1 MTSTRQ
7 YGQCGLLI
15 LAAGIALAAVGPAG
29 AQVWPKDMKA
39 DPPAAQTGTDPDAD
53 ADAADPETPATDS
66 AAAKDAETK
75 DTATQDAAIKDDA
88 VKDADGK
95 PLELDWSQLNVD
107 PSTLTWAPASKARV
121 APKTVPGTD
130 AAWSESNKP
139 NGSSDVSVKQSLS
152 AFLDAKV
159 GADMTVT
166 GPPQTLTEAQ
176 LLSDRLANGGSLP
189 QSSGTAWAGITA
201 PGAGPIWDK
210 TTIEARVDPSQDQ
223 TRLGTSLSKS
233 LPFGE
238 QYSLSLENGYNLIE
252 QGVVPVPGIIGR
264 PAQNYA
270 TDQSA
275 KLSINQTGTSFSAG
289 QSLSSSDDR
298 WLRKVGAEQK
308 LFGGVS
314 ISGSIGETPL
324 GTTNKSVTAGF
335 KQSW

>member
-1 MTSTRQ
+1 MTSTRRV
-7 YGQCGLLI
+7 GQCGLLI
-15 LAAGIALAAVGPAG
+15 LTAGIGLAAIGPAG
-29 AQVWPKDMKA
+29 AQIWPKDMKT
-39 DPPAAQTGTDPDAD
+39 DPPAAQADTDQDASDAD
-53 ADAADPETPATDS
+53 AETPATDS
-66 AAAKDAETK
+66 AAAKAS
-75 DTATQDAAIKDDA
+75 DT
-88 VKDADGK
+88 KDADSKG
-95 PLELDWSQLNVD
+95 LELDWSQLNVY
-107 PSTLTWAPASKARV
+107 PSTLTWTPASKARV
-121 APKTVPGTD
+121 APKAVPGTG
-130 AAWSESNKP
+130 ASWSESNKP

-176 LLSDRLANGGSLP
+176 ILSERLANGGSLP
-189 QSSGTAWAGITA
+189 QSSGTAWAAITA

-210 TTIEARVDPSQDQ
+210 TAVEARVDPSQDQ
-223 TRLGTSLSKS
+223 TRLGTSVSKS
-233 LPFGE
+233 LPFSE

-264 PAQNYA
+264 PAQNYQ

-275 KLSINQTGTSFSAG
+275 KLSITETGTSFSAG
-289 QSLSSSDDR
+289 QSLSSTDDK

>member
-1 MTSTRQ
+1 MTSIRQ

-15 LAAGIALAAVGPAG
+15 LAAGIGLAAIGPAG
-29 AQVWPKDMKA
+29 AQVWPKDMKT

-53 ADAADPETPATDS
+53 ADAADPETPAADG
-66 AAAKDAETK
+66 AAAKDPETK
-75 DTATQDAAIKDDA
+75 DATTKDVAAI
-88 VKDADGK
+88 KDADGK

-121 APKTVPGTD
+121 APKAVPGTD

-139 NGSSDVSVKQSLS
+139 NGASDVSVKQSLS

-176 LLSDRLANGGSLP
+176 ILSERLANGGSLP

-210 TTIEARVDPSQDQ
+210 TSIEARVDPSQDQ

-233 LPFGE
+233 VPFSE
-238 QYSLSLENGYNLIE
+238 RYSLSLENGYNLIE
-252 QGVVPVPGIIGR
+252 QGVVPAPGIIGR
-264 PAQNYA
+264 PAQNYQ

-275 KLSINQTGTSFSAG
+275 KLSITDTGTSFSAG
-289 QSLSSSDDR
+289 QSLSSSDDK

-308 LFGGVS
+308 LFGGIS

>member
-1 MTSTRQ
+1 MTSIRQ

-15 LAAGIALAAVGPAG
+15 LAAGIGLAAIGPAG
-29 AQVWPKDMKA
+29 AQVWPKDMKT
-39 DPPAAQTGTDPDAD
+39 DLPAAQTGTDPDAD

-66 AAAKDAETK
+66 AAAKDPETK
-75 DTATQDAAIKDDA
+75 DATTKDVAAI
-88 VKDADGK
+88 KDADGK
-95 PLELDWSQLNVD
+95 PIELDWSQLNVD

-121 APKTVPGTD
+121 APKAVPGTD

-139 NGSSDVSVKQSLS
+139 NGASDVSVKQSLS

-176 LLSDRLANGGSLP
+176 ILSERLANGGSLP
-189 QSSGTAWAGITA
+189 QSSGTAWAAITA

-210 TTIEARVDPSQDQ
+210 TSVEALVDPSQDQ

-233 LPFGE
+233 VPFSE
-238 QYSLSLENGYNLIE
+238 RFSLSLENGYNLIE

-275 KLSINQTGTSFSAG
+275 KLSINDTGTSFSAG

>member
-1 MTSTRQ
+1 MTSTRR

-15 LAAGIALAAVGPAG
+15 LAVGMGLAAIAPAG
-29 AQVWPKDMKA
+29 AQIWPKDMKT
-39 DPPAAQTGTDPDAD
+39 DPPAAQSGTEPDESDAD
-53 ADAADPETPATDS
+53 ATDPETPATDS
-66 AAAKDAETK
+66 AAAKDGETR
-75 DTATQDAAIKDDA
+75 DAA

-107 PSTLTWAPASKARV
+107 PATLTWTPASKARA
-121 APKTVPGTD
+121 APKAAPGTD

-139 NGSSDVSVKQSLS
+139 NGSSDVSVKQPLS

-176 LLSDRLANGGSLP
+176 LLSERLANGGSLP
-189 QSSGTAWAGITA
+189 QSSGTAWAAITA

-210 TTIEARVDPSQDQ
+210 TSVEARVDPSQDQ

-233 LPFGE
+233 VPFSE
-238 QYSLSLENGYNLIE
+238 RYSLSLENGYNLIE

-270 TDQSA
+270 TDQTA
-275 KLSINQTGTSFSAG
+275 KLSIADTGTSFSAG
-289 QSLSSSDDR
+289 QSLSSSDDK

>member
-1 MTSTRQ
+1 MTSTRR

-15 LAAGIALAAVGPAG
+15 LAAGVGLAAIGPAG
-29 AQVWPKDMKA
+29 AQIWPRDMKT
-39 DPPAAQTGTDPDAD
+39 DPPAAQADTDPDASD
-53 ADAADPETPATDS
+53 ADLEMPAADS
-66 AAAKDAETK
+66 AAAKDPETK
-75 DTATQDAAIKDDA
+75 DIAT
-88 VKDADGK
+88 KDADSKG
-95 PLELDWSQLNVD
+95 LELDWSQLNVD

-121 APKTVPGTD
+121 APKAAPGTD

-176 LLSDRLANGGSLP
+176 LLSARLANGGSLP
-189 QSSGTAWAGITA
+189 QSSGTAWAAITA

-210 TTIEARVDPSQDQ
+210 TSVEARVDPSQDQ
-223 TRLGTSLSKS
+223 TRLGTSFSKS
-233 LPFGE
+233 LPFSE

-252 QGVVPVPGIIGR
+252 QGVVPVPGIVGR
-264 PAQNYA
+264 PAQNYQ

-275 KLSINQTGTSFSAG
+275 KLSITETGTSFSAG
-289 QSLSSSDDR
+289 QSLSSSDDK
-298 WLRKVGAEQK
+298 WLRKVGAEQR

>member
-7 YGQCGLLI
+7 YGPCGLLI
-15 LAAGIALAAVGPAG
+15 LAAGIALAAIGPAA
-29 AQVWPKDMKA
+29 AQVWPKDMKI
-39 DPPAAQTGTDPDAD
+39 DPPAVQTDTDAD
-53 ADAADPETPATDS
+53 ADAADPETPTADS
-66 AAAKDAETK
+66 AAAKDPETK
-75 DTATQDAAIKDDA
+75 DTATNDDA
-88 VKDADGK
+88 IKDADGK
-95 PLELDWSQLNVD
+95 PIELDWSQLNVD

-121 APKTVPGTD
+121 APKAAPGTD
-130 AAWSESNKP
+130 AAWSENNKP

-176 LLSDRLANGGSLP
+176 LLSERLANGGSLP
-189 QSSGTAWAGITA
+189 QSSGTAWAAITA

-210 TTIEARVDPSQDQ
+210 TSVEARVDPSQDQ
-223 TRLGTSLSKS
+223 TKLGTSLSKS
-233 LPFGE
+233 LPFSE

-264 PAQNYA
+264 PAQNYQ
-270 TDQSA
+270 TDQTA
-275 KLSINQTGTSFSAG
+275 KLSINETGTSFSAG
-289 QSLSSSDDR
+289 QSLSSTDDK

>member
-1 MTSTRQ
+1 MTSTRR

-15 LAAGIALAAVGPAG
+15 LAAGVGLAAIGPAG
-29 AQVWPKDMKA
+29 AQIWPRDMKT
-39 DPPAAQTGTDPDAD
+39 DPPAAQADTDPDASD
-53 ADAADPETPATDS
+53 ADLEMPAADS
-66 AAAKDAETK
+66 AAAKDPETK
-75 DTATQDAAIKDDA
+75 DIAT
-88 VKDADGK
+88 KDADSKG
-95 PLELDWSQLNVD
+95 LELDWSQLNVD

-121 APKTVPGTD
+121 APKAAPGTD

-176 LLSDRLANGGSLP
+176 LLSARLANGGSLP
-189 QSSGTAWAGITA
+189 QSSGTAWAAITA

-210 TTIEARVDPSQDQ
+210 TSVEARVDPSQDQ

-233 LPFGE
+233 LPFSE

-252 QGVVPVPGIIGR
+252 QGVVPVPGIVGR
-264 PAQNYA
+264 PAQNYQ

-275 KLSINQTGTSFSAG
+275 KLSITETGTSFSAG
-289 QSLSSSDDR
+289 QSLSSSDDK
-298 WLRKVGAEQK
+298 WLRKVGAEQR

>member
-1 MTSTRQ
+1 MTSRRR
-7 YGQCGLLI
+7 YGQRGLLI
-15 LAAGIALAAVGPAG
+15 LAAGIGLAAIGPAG
-29 AQVWPKDMKA
+29 AQIWPKDMRT
-39 DPPAAQTGTDPDAD
+39 DPPAAQTGTDPDAPD
-53 ADAADPETPATDS
+53 ADSETPATDS
-66 AAAKDAETK
+66 AAARDSDTK
-75 DTATQDAAIKDDA
+75 DTAAKDP
-88 VKDADGK
+88 DGK
-95 PLELDWSQLNVD
+95 DPDGKGLELDWSQLNVD
-107 PSTLTWAPASKARV
+107 PSALTWTPASKARV
-121 APKTVPGTD
+121 APKAVPGTD

-176 LLSDRLANGGSLP
+176 LLSERLANGGTLP
-189 QSSGTAWAGITA
+189 QSSGTAWAAITA

-210 TTIEARVDPSQDQ
+210 TAIEARVDPSQDQ

-233 LPFGE
+233 LPFSE

-264 PAQNYA
+264 PAQNYQ
-270 TDQSA
+270 TDQTA
-275 KLSINQTGTSFSAG
+275 KLSINETGTSFSAG
-289 QSLSSSDDR
+289 QSLSSTDDK

>member
-1 MTSTRQ
+1 MMTSTRWV
-7 YGQCGLLI
+7 GQCGLLI
-15 LAAGIALAAVGPAG
+15 LAAGIGLAATGPAA
-29 AQVWPKDMKA
+29 AQIWPKDMKT

-53 ADAADPETPATDS
+53 ADVADPETPATDG

-75 DTATQDAAIKDDA
+75 DPETKDAAI
-88 VKDADGK
+88 KDADGK

-121 APKTVPGTD
+121 APKAVPGTD

-176 LLSDRLANGGSLP
+176 LLSERLANGGSLP
-189 QSSGTAWAGITA
+189 QSSGTAWAAITG

-210 TTIEARVDPSQDQ
+210 TSVEARVDPSQDQ

-233 LPFGE
+233 LPFGQ
-238 QYSLSLENGYNLIE
+238 QYSLSLENGYSLIE

-275 KLSINQTGTSFSAG
+275 KLSINDTGTSFSAG
-289 QSLSSSDDR
+289 QSLSSGDDK
-298 WLRKVGAEQK
+298 WLRTVGAEQK

-324 GTTNKSVTAGF
+324 GTTNKSITAGF